1 MGAIHAWTHQTL
13 GMCFYTLPALLIG
26 VIMIV
31 VGLLHW
37 RRQDKREADFKKE
50 LIPVKKERPVMTEM
64 IPDPMAGDAEE
75 EAPEDEE
82 KPEEDEEV

>member
-1 MGAIHAWTHQTL
+1 MEAIHAWAHQTL

-37 RRQDKREADFKKE
+37 RRQDKVR
-50 LIPVKKERPVMTEM
+50 RH
-64 IPDPMAGDAEE
+64 
-75 EAPEDEE
+75 
-82 KPEEDEEV
+82 

>member
-37 RRQDKREADFKKE
+37 RRQDKRETDFKKE

-64 IPDPMAGDAEE
+64 IPDPIAAMAEE